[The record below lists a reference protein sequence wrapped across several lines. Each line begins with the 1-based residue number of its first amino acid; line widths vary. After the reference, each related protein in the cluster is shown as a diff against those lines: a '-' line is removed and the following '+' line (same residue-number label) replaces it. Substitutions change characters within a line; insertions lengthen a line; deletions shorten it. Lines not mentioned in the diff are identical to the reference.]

1 MAGQGEL
8 GLSAGGA
15 QPSAE
20 GPAAKKI
27 CWKMSY
33 LPLEVIIS
41 LRYPVGSLQG
51 EAVSCRIHVGTL
63 KKSFVVDI
71 EGMLMSNVSVKWIFV
86 LCVFL
91 V

>member
-15 QPSAE
+15 QPSA
-20 GPAAKKI
+20 KKT
-27 CWKMSY
+27 CWKMDY

-51 EAVSCRIHVGTL
+51 EAVSPRIHVGTL
-63 KKSFVVDI
+63 KKSFVFDI